1 VLVWGMSLGT
11 AGTGGASGSCGLG
24 PRPGDG
30 LRNVRSVIDPE
41 LDCRW
46 GPPGRCCTAPLLLED
61 AELRR
66 TMRFVTVSPTG
77 VGVVTWVRSA
87 AAAAALDRF
96 GLDSRSLTN
105 AFVAASEADALG
117 GARWG
122 CITGAVSIH
131 GTAEA
136 SYSHRDARADARR
149 GRVHLP
155 DSTQPVCVC

>member
-11 AGTGGASGSCGLG
+11 AGTGGASASCGLG
-24 PRPGDG
+24 PLPGDG
-30 LRNVRSVIDPE
+30 LRKVRSVMEPE
-41 LDCRW
+41 LGCRW
-46 GPPGRCCTAPLLLED
+46 RLPGRCCTEALLLED

-77 VGVVTWVRSA
+77 VGVVTWVRRA
-87 AAAAALDRF
+87 AAAAALDRL

-122 CITGAVSIH
+122 CITGTVS
-131 GTAEA
+131 T
-136 SYSHRDARADARR
+136 SLQDVSFSCDYARKRR
-149 GRVHLP
+149 MHLP
-155 DSTQPVCVC
+155 GWRQPVCVC